1 MPTFGNCTGLAG
13 NTRFCNLLSGQAN
26 SERDSQGGWP
36 EMPKT
41 FLKTDRGEMV
51 VQRELS
57 VEDWLA
63 ILRRR
68 FWWLLIPAILCAVAG
83 FLLSLVL
90 PKRYTSHTR
99 VLVEAPIVPD
109 SYVKPVVSDD
119 LNRRLASMQGEIL
132 SRTRLQHLV
141 EQFGLY
147 KDVNRAPMEVLVDG
161 LLSRT
166 RLQHLV
172 AQSGLYTKDVN
183 QAPMEV
189 LVDRLQKSIEVTPLA
204 PTPGTLS
211 PALLGFNID
220 VTLGQ
225 AKLSQ
230 QVCTEITSL
239 FMEQNLHLREQ
250 QAEDTTQFLAKQ
262 LDDAKA
268 KLDEQDTKLAAFQ
281 SHYVGA
287 QPGDEQTNLTLLAGL
302 TPQLEAVTQGLN
314 QAQQTKAFAE
324 SMLTQQL
331 AAWKSSAD
339 GRSPQTLQ
347 QQLSDLENQ
356 LPSLQARYTDKHPA
370 VLKLKE
376 EIAQLQKEVQDVPS
390 QDQGQ
395 SVKQEVKAPLIEP
408 LQIQQLRAQLHQAE
422 LTVSQKKEEQKQL
435 QQQIKTLQA
444 RIQLSP
450 MVQQEFKALT
460 RDYQTALNFY
470 NELLKKRDEAQMAT
484 ELERRQQGENFRM
497 LDPPSFPEQPSFP
510 NRGPFALGGLA
521 VGLGLGAGL
530 AYLVESRDKSLRK
543 LRDVEVYLGVPT
555 LAVIPSMESGGQR
568 DIVAPLVSRSELPA
582 LGARRASVR

>member
-1 MPTFGNCTGLAG
+1 
-13 NTRFCNLLSGQAN
+13 
-26 SERDSQGGWP
+26 
-36 EMPKT
+36 
-41 FLKTDRGEMV
+41 MV
-51 VQRELS
+51 VHRELS

-63 ILRRR
+63 IVRRR
-68 FWWLLIPAILCAVAG
+68 LWWLLIPAILCAVAG
-83 FLLSLVL
+83 FFLSLVL
-90 PKRYTSHTR
+90 PKQYTSHTR

-147 KDVNRAPMEVLVDG
+147 KDVNQPPLELLVNR

-172 AQSGLYTKDVN
+172 AQSGPSKDAN
-183 QAPMEV
+183 QVPMEV
-189 LVDRLQKSIEVTPLA
+189 LVDRLQKSIEVTPLS

-225 AKLSQ
+225 ARLSQ

-239 FMEQNLHLREQ
+239 FMEQNLRRREQ

-268 KLDEQDTKLAAFQ
+268 KFDEQDAKLTTFQ
-281 SHYVGA
+281 NQYVGA
-287 QPGDEQTNLTLLAGL
+287 QPEDEQTNLTLLAGL
-302 TPQLEAVTQGLN
+302 TPQLEAVTQDLN
-314 QAQQTKAFAE
+314 QALQTKAFAE
-324 SMLTQQL
+324 SMLSQQL
-331 AAWKSSAD
+331 AAWKSAD

-347 QQLSDLENQ
+347 QQLSDLQNQ
-356 LPSLQARYTDKHPA
+356 LPLLQARYTDKHPA
-370 VLKLKE
+370 VLKLE
-376 EIAQLQKEVQDVPS
+376 EGIAELQKRIQDAPP
-390 QDQGQ
+390 QGQ
-395 SVKQEVKAPLIEP
+395 SQSISQEPKASAVEP
-408 LQIQQLRAQLHQAE
+408 LQIQEFRAQLHQAD
-422 LTVSQKKEEQKQL
+422 LTISQRKKEQEQL
-435 QQQIKTLQA
+435 QHQIKVLQG

-450 MVQQEFKALT
+450 TVQQEFKALT

-484 ELERRQQGENFRM
+484 ELERRQQGENFRV
-497 LDPPSFPEQPSFP
+497 LDPPSFPERPSFP
-510 NRGPFALGGLA
+510 SRRLFTLAGLA
-521 VGLGLGAGL
+521 AGLGLGAGL
-530 AYLVESRDKSLRK
+530 AYVAESRDKSLRK
-543 LRDVEVYLGVPT
+543 LQDVEVYLGLPT
-555 LAVIPSMESGGQR
+555 LAVIPSMESAR
-568 DIVAPLVSRSELPA
+568 RKDIVAHMVARSELPA
-582 LGARRASVR
+582 RGARRARVR

>member
-1 MPTFGNCTGLAG
+1 MA
-13 NTRFCNLLSGQAN
+13 
-26 SERDSQGGWP
+26 
-36 EMPKT
+36 
-41 FLKTDRGEMV
+41 

-63 ILRRR
+63 MLRRR

-90 PKRYTSHTR
+90 PKQYTSHTR

-141 EQFGLY
+141 AQFGLF
-147 KDVNRAPMEVLVDG
+147 KDA
-161 LLSRT
+161 
-166 RLQHLV
+166 
-172 AQSGLYTKDVN
+172 N

-189 LVDRLQKSIEVTPLA
+189 LVDRLQKSIKVTPMA

-225 AKLSQ
+225 ARLAQ

-268 KLDEQDTKLAAFQ
+268 KLDEQDAKLAAFQ

-302 TPQLEAVTQGLN
+302 TPQLEAVTQDLN

-331 AAWKSSAD
+331 AAWNSSAD

-347 QQLSDLENQ
+347 QQLSDLQSQ
-356 LPSLQARYTDKHPA
+356 LPLLQARYTDKHPA
-370 VLKLKE
+370 VLKLEE
-376 EIAQLQKEVQDVPS
+376 EIAQLQKKVLDAPS

-408 LQIQQLRAQLHQAE
+408 VQIQQLRAQLHQAE

-484 ELERRQQGENFRM
+484 ELERRQQGENFRV
-497 LDPPSFPEQPSFP
+497 LDPPSLPERPSFP
-510 NRGPFALGGLA
+510 NRPLFGLGGLG
-521 VGLGLGAGL
+521 VGLAFGMATAHFLEL
-530 AYLVESRDKSLRK
+530 HDKSLRTK
-543 LRDVEVYLGVPT
+543 RDVETYLGVPT
-555 LAVIPSMESGGQR
+555 LAVISSM
-568 DIVAPLVSRSELPA
+568 APAATKIKVRNGRGTRAKRNELS
-582 LGARRASVR
+582 LRIASS